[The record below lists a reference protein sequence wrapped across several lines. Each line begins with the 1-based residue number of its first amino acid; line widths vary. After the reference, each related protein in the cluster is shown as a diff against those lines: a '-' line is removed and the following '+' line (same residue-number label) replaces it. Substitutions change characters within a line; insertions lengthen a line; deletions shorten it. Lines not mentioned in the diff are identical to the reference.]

1 MLRQPKFVWIFR
13 AIAVELCCTFRTGH
27 LPFIFNKSEVAD
39 MDHLVWSCSAAT
51 RARRV
56 YGDRTLGCGGDQ
68 TGSWPSSQQSLA
80 NYKAV
85 PPQVYSST
93 PATIQLSR
101 VRWDPLYSVLRL
113 PGQPRLV
120 WYALPD
126 SSCLQWTHFWQ
137 PARPAGLASQF
148 DALLPAEIFDPPA
161 RHRSQL
167 CGDCKQQAGPL
178 LHNTTNV
185 FDCNFCKADYEI
197 REVTD
202 WESRCW
208 PGAAGICLF

>member
-93 PATIQLSR
+93 PATIRLSR
-101 VRWDPLYSVLRL
+101 GAVGSSVLCTQTARTAAAGVMCVTRQFL
-113 PGQPRLV
+113 PAVNSLLT
-120 WYALPD
+120 A
-126 SSCLQWTHFWQ
+126 C
-137 PARPAGLASQF
+137 PAGWLGVTVWCSASRR
-148 DALLPAEIFDPPA
+148 DLWPASET
-161 RHRSQL
+161 SQPIMWGL
-167 CGDCKQQAGPL
+167 Q
-178 LHNTTNV
+178 
-185 FDCNFCKADYEI
+185 
-197 REVTD
+197 
-202 WESRCW
+202 
-208 PGAAGICLF
+208 AAGRTAAAQHNKCVRLQFLQSWLWN